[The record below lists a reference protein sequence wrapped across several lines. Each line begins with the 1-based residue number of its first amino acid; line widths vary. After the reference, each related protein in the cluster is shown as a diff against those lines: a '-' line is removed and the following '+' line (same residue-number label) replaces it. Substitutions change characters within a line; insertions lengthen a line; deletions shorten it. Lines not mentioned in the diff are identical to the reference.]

1 MHASTAVNS
10 VMAKTAI
17 MYLQDLS
24 EPHHFRVSLKHRV
37 SLVPTDVDCADFSV
51 KHDRILEEAEGRG
64 RARDVVV
71 GLVEYA
77 CNAARDAPQNN
88 RSICFV
94 RLPVDIMANEIFQT
108 YLERTVDD
116 KSMGRARI
124 CLELPQMPVSN
135 SFSFKSLVQPVGR
148 GFLMSLGN
156 FGTGISSFALLR
168 DLPVSFVQIAP
179 SFVSGIL
186 TDPISREMVRSLN
199 EIAHLKGVRSIA
211 AGAESHEHLSMLR
224 ALGVDYVEGPAIQ
237 TP

>member
-94 RLPVDIMANEIFQT
+94 RLPVDI
-108 YLERTVDD
+108 
-116 KSMGRARI
+116 
-124 CLELPQMPVSN
+124 
-135 SFSFKSLVQPVGR
+135 
-148 GFLMSLGN
+148 
-156 FGTGISSFALLR
+156 
-168 DLPVSFVQIAP
+168 
-179 SFVSGIL
+179 
-186 TDPISREMVRSLN
+186 
-199 EIAHLKGVRSIA
+199 
-211 AGAESHEHLSMLR
+211 
-224 ALGVDYVEGPAIQ
+224 
-237 TP
+237 